1 MAQLCPSNGRGAILE
16 QPVLHG
22 VPLIGVPISSN
33 HRIVHGN
40 LHTVTLSGEVVQ
52 CRDL

>member
-1 MAQLCPSNGRGAILE
+1 MLE

-33 HRIVHGN
+33 HRIMHDS
-40 LHTVTLSGEVVQ
+40 LHAMTFSGVVVQ